1 MLVDRPT
8 APAALRWRALIWAVG
23 VLGIGIIVLATQQL
37 LAEPAAA
44 DIPGVVDTTVGG
56 AAATVDRVAETA
68 PVSVGRRPA
77 QAPVLAPAADPH
89 QVKPLGPPVVEAAA
103 PGVDAASPVLAPVVE
118 AAAPLV
124 APVAEVATPVV
135 APVVE
140 EIGRAA

>member
-68 PVSVGRRPA
+68 PV
-77 QAPVLAPAADPH
+77 LAPAADPH

-103 PGVDAASPVLAPVVE
+103 PGVDAAGPVLAPV
-118 AAAPLV
+118 APV
-124 APVAEVATPVV
+124 GAPVADAATSVV
-135 APVVE
+135 APVV
-140 EIGRAA
+140 

>member
-77 QAPVLAPAADPH
+77 QAPVL
-89 QVKPLGPPVVEAAA
+89 
-103 PGVDAASPVLAPVVE
+103 
-118 AAAPLV
+118 
-124 APVAEVATPVV
+124 
-135 APVVE
+135 
-140 EIGRAA
+140 